1 MRSFA
6 AGDDCWVGGSWEGEP
21 GRTKEGL
28 LTRPPST
35 TNTFLVTNSFK
46 SSPVYWI
53 GVVGW
58 DMGATVVGETGAIR
72 GDMVANGL
80 TLGEM
85 VVATVATAGDIGAG
99 VTTSGA
105 IFFEGWPYSK

>member
-1 MRSFA
+1 M
-6 AGDDCWVGGSWEGEP
+6 GGCG
-21 GRTKEGL
+21 G
-28 LTRPPST
+28 
-35 TNTFLVTNSFK
+35 
-46 SSPVYWI
+46 WI
-53 GVVGW
+53 GVVGG